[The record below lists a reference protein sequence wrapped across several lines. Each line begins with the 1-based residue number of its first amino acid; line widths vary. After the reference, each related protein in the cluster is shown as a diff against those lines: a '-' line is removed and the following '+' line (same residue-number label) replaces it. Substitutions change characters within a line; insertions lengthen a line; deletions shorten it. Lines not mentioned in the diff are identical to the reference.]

1 MCRTGLFLF
10 LSRIE
15 IAYQSNV
22 FIDIRVKRVGYMS
35 DEDSFFD
42 MLSGQSSIICV
53 RLFLKPKNRHRRMP
67 FFHTT
72 VSCMG
77 FACTSQNITIVCL
90 FLKRRR
96 FSCIGCVNHWSRIS
110 DVWFILEEY
119 SHATHLL
126 LNV

>member
-1 MCRTGLFLF
+1 MCRMGLFLF

-42 MLSGQSSIICV
+42 VLSDQSSICV
-53 RLFLKPKNRHRRMP
+53 MLCLKPKNRHRRMP

-72 VSCMG
+72 MSCMG
-77 FACTSQNITIVCL
+77 IACTSQNITIVCL
-90 FLKRRR
+90 FLKRSLAASAALDALTVGR
-96 FSCIGCVNHWSRIS
+96 
-110 DVWFILEEY
+110 EY
-119 SHATHLL
+119 PTFGSF
-126 LNV
+126 